1 MIGDDRNRELVK
13 QRYGFADWD
22 RGRERERAQQ
32 YVSHLPSDVLP
43 LPRIERV
50 AFDGGY
56 IDTYG
61 DGGEIVVTVWIHQH
75 ASPDRAREAMIDFL
89 MTCMAQ
95 RLPDASEKDLQIGDV
110 AFVGH
115 DETQTS
121 LVFVRDDVFVR
132 VHSVG
137 ETDYPIGELADVVDQ
152 AIK

>member
-1 MIGDDRNRELVK
+1 MIGDNQIRELIK
-13 QRYGFADWD
+13 EQYGFADWG
-22 RGRERERAQQ
+22 RGRERERARQ
-32 YVSHLPSDVLP
+32 YVSHVPSDVLP

-50 AFDGGY
+50 AFEGGY

-61 DGGEIVVTVWIHQH
+61 DGRETVVTVWIHQH
-75 ASPDRAREAMIDFL
+75 ASPDHAREAMIDFL
-89 MTCMAQ
+89 LTCMAP

>member
-22 RGRERERAQQ
+22 RGRERERARQ

-61 DGGEIVVTVWIHQH
+61 DGRETVVTVWIHQH
-75 ASPDRAREAMIDFL
+75 ASPDRAREAMVDFL

-95 RLPDASEKDLQIGDV
+95 RLPDASEKGLQIGDI
-110 AFVGH
+110 AFVGL
-115 DETQTS
+115 DETQAS

-137 ETDYPIGELADVVDQ
+137 EKHYPIGELAQVVDQ